1 MLKTSFIL
9 LIALIFLSID
19 IIYAQNIENINPIV
33 VTGNLVPKKL
43 KETGS
48 AITIITSQEIKEKN
62 VNFLTQIL
70 SGEPGFQAY
79 NTGGPHTLSRAFLR
93 GNETDHSLVL
103 INGMKIVDP
112 ATGRGSVDLER
123 IILNSVE
130 RIELL
135 RGSQSALYG
144 SEAIGG
150 VINIILKRGTKIP
163 YNISDI
169 EISSRQDKK
178 FSNEISGSYKNIY
191 FAASYQ
197 HMEGPGIS
205 AAEKSL
211 GYEENDSYNID
222 SSILTLDYEINSST
236 EISLMSRVFTSEI
249 QEDDAP
255 LGPIYDAEMHT
266 NLLDWQSSLKLE
278 KNFPLYTLSISG
290 STAKARRYQLK
301 NDKKFRWYIADL
313 NIGKINFNV
322 PISKFENITFGIET
336 ERSHIDTQDEYNA
349 YDFKVSS
356 TSNYFS
362 YTNNYFKN
370 LYIDNSLRVN
380 KHDTFGSSATYR
392 IATSYII
399 GDSGLRIHSSYG
411 TGYRAPTLDE
421 LYGSYGSTSVKEEN
435 SRSRDIGVEFT
446 SINQKFITDITFF
459 STQIENLIGYGPAP
473 GYKFENQGSAHNK
486 GIEFALKYIVNK
498 NLSINSNYNF
508 LTTNNNGK
516 SLSRRRKHSGNTSIN
531 WKPDFMKNMA
541 INTSAEFHSGAR
553 DDAFTGGRISGYALV
568 HSIFNY
574 NIYKD
579 KFIKLKI
586 ENILD
591 QKYSL
596 ADTAGSYG
604 RTISIGLNIKY

>member
-1 MLKTSFIL
+1 
-9 LIALIFLSID
+9 
-19 IIYAQNIENINPIV
+19 
-33 VTGNLVPKKL
+33 
-43 KETGS
+43 
-48 AITIITSQEIKEKN
+48 
-62 VNFLTQIL
+62 
-70 SGEPGFQAY
+70 
-79 NTGGPHTLSRAFLR
+79 
-93 GNETDHSLVL
+93 
-103 INGMKIVDP
+103 MKIVDP

-123 IILNSVE
+123 ITLHNID

-135 RGSQSALYG
+135 RGSQSAIYG

-150 VINIILKRGTKIP
+150 VINVILKRGTKIP
-163 YNISDI
+163 YKSTDI
-169 EISSRQDKK
+169 EISSKLDKI
-178 FSNEISGSYKNIY
+178 FNSEISGNYKNFY
-191 FAASYQ
+191 FSASYQ

-222 SSILTLDYEINSST
+222 SSILTIDYDLNSST
-236 EISLMSRVFTSEI
+236 EISLMSRVYTSEN

-266 NLLDWQSSLKLE
+266 NLLDWQSSIKLE
-278 KNFPLYTLSISG
+278 KSFPLYTLSISG

-301 NDKKFRWYIADL
+301 NDRKFRWYIADL
-313 NIGKINFNV
+313 NIGKINLNV
-322 PISKFENITFGIET
+322 PISKFENISFGAET
-336 ERSHIDTQDEYNA
+336 ERSHMETQDEWNA

-362 YTNNYFKN
+362 YTNNYIKN

-392 IATSYII
+392 IALSYII
-399 GDSGLRIHSSYG
+399 GNSGLRVHSSYG

-435 SRSRDIGVEFT
+435 SRSRDIGIEYT
-446 SINQKFITDITFF
+446 NQIKSFIGDLTFF
-459 STQIENLIGYGPAP
+459 STQIENLIGYGAAP
-473 GYKFENQGSAHNK
+473 GYKFENQGSANNK
-486 GIEFALKYIVNK
+486 GLEFALKFIVSN
-498 NLSINSNYNF
+498 NLTINSNYNF

-516 SLSRRRKHSGNTSIN
+516 SLSRRRKHSGNTSAN
-531 WKPDFMKNMA
+531 WRPAFITNMS
-541 INTSAEFHSGAR
+541 ISTTLEYHSGAR
-553 DDAFTGGRISGYALV
+553 DDAFTGGHISGYALLN
-568 HSIFNY
+568 SNLNY
-574 NIYKD
+574 KIAENKYIM
-579 KFIKLKI
+579 LKI

-604 RTISIGLNIKY
+604 RTLSLGLKFEY

>member
-1 MLKTSFIL
+1 MFKIILYVTFI
-9 LIALIFLSID
+9 FFNLS
-19 IIYAQNIENINPIV
+19 YNLFGNNLEEINPIV
-33 VTGNLVPKKL
+33 VTGNTLPKTL

-48 AITIITSQEIKEKN
+48 AITIITSEEIKEKN
-62 VNFLTQIL
+62 VNFLSQIL
-70 SGEPGFQAY
+70 SGEPGFQVY
-79 NTGGPHTLSRAFLR
+79 NSGGPHTLSRAFLR

-123 IILNSVE
+123 ITLHSID

-163 YNISDI
+163 YNSSYI

-178 FSNEISGSYKNIY
+178 FNSEISGNFKDLY
-191 FAASYQ
+191 FSASYQ

-222 SSILTLDYEINSST
+222 SSIFTLDYDINSTT
-236 EISLMSRVFTSEI
+236 ELSLMSRVYTSEI

-266 NLLDWQSSLKLE
+266 NLLDWQSSIKLQ
-278 KNFPLYTLSISG
+278 KHFPLYTLSIST

-301 NDKKFRWYIADL
+301 NDRKFRWYIADL
-313 NIGKINFNV
+313 NIGKINFDV
-322 PISKFENITFGIET
+322 PLSKFENFSFGTET
-336 ERSHIDTQDEYNA
+336 ERSHMDTQDEWNA
-349 YDFKVSS
+349 YDFRVSS

-370 LYIDNSLRVN
+370 LHIDSSLRAN

-392 IATSYII
+392 IAASYILF
-399 GDSGLRIHSSYG
+399 DTGLRIHSSYG

-435 SRSRDIGVEFT
+435 SRSRDIGIEYT
-446 SINQKFITDITFF
+446 NRNNNFIADITFF
-459 STQIENLIGYGPAP
+459 STQIDNLIGYGAAP
-473 GYKFENQGSAHNK
+473 GYKFENQGSAHNQ
-486 GIEFALKYIVNK
+486 GIELALKYIIDN
-498 NLSINSNYNF
+498 NLRINSKYNY

-531 WKPDFMKNMA
+531 WKPDFIKNIS
-541 INTSAEFHSGAR
+541 INTSIEYHSGAR
-553 DDAFTGGRISGYALV
+553 DDAFTGGHISGYALM
-568 HSIFNY
+568 HSNLNY
-574 NIYKD
+574 QIAETKSL
-579 KFIKLKI
+579 KLKM

-604 RTISIGLNIKY
+604 RTLSLGISIEY